1 MPLHKIKD
9 FDPDYHNHF
18 DNQDIMN
25 YDVYSGNEKIGS
37 VSDLLVDDNANFR
50 YLVINT
56 GIWVLGKKV
65 LLPIGRAQISH
76 TDRRIYVNGLTKA
89 QVESMPEYDG
99 SMPVDYNH
107 EEQVR
112 GTYRPMAATASS
124 DVPVDATTYDRN
136 TYNYDREPGLY
147 GMNDRDHQ
155 NLKLYEERLI
165 ASKTRQKTGEVIV
178 GKHVETETQHVS
190 VPVERE
196 RIVVERTALTDADTP
211 VTPGAAAFQE
221 GEVARVEAYEETP
234 DIRKEAFVREQ
245 VNVRKEVD
253 RDTVETD
260 EQIRREELDIQKEGR
275 SDILRDQR
283 SNL

>member
-9 FDPDYHNHF
+9 FDPDYRNHF
-18 DNQDIMN
+18 DNQDITN
-25 YDVYSGNEKIGS
+25 YDVYSDSEKIGS
-37 VSDLLVDDNANFR
+37 VNDLLVDDNGNFR

-76 TDRRIYVNGLTKA
+76 TDRRIDVTGLTKA
-89 QVESMPEYDG
+89 QVENMPEYDG
-99 SMPVDYNH
+99 SMPVDYDY

-112 GTYRPMAATASS
+112 GTYRPMTATTSNE
-124 DVPVDATTYDRN
+124 VPMDATISDRDTYG
-136 TYNYDREPGLY
+136 YEREPDLY
-147 GMNDRDHQ
+147 AMNDRDHQ

-165 ASKTRQKTGEVIV
+165 ANKSRQKVGEVIV

-211 VTPGAAAFQE
+211 VTPGAATFQE

-234 DIRKEAFVREQ
+234 DIHKEAFVREQ

-253 RDTVETD
+253 QDTVEAD
-260 EQIRREELDIQKEGR
+260 EQIRREELDIQNEGR

-283 SNL
+283 SNR